1 MLQNWVGVTL
11 GNKSFVASAERGDVW
26 PVEAET
32 LRLARGRNSFGM
44 IAEGLLAGTLI
55 ATEMGWQDVRDLQP
69 GDRIVTFDNGM
80 QPLRALRES
89 VLMTGGEQTPRLTW
103 PLHVPSGALG
113 NRSDLTLLPEQAV
126 LIETDVAEDLFG
138 DPFTLVVAGGLEG
151 YKGISRAA
159 PAREMRVY
167 TLEFAGEEIV
177 YANGT
182 TLLHCPRQTARRV
195 TSAEEL
201 MGVGA
206 TSLYARLP
214 RAQSETLVSLLREA
228 EISPE
233 LMRQTV
239 AGQAALLN

>member
-1 MLQNWVGVTL
+1 MLQNWVGVTR

-26 PVEAET
+26 PVEGEN

-89 VLMTGGEQTPRLTW
+89 VLMTGGVHTPRLTW
-103 PLHVPSGALG
+103 PMHVPAEALG
-113 NRSDLTLLPEQAV
+113 NRSDLVLLPEQAV
-126 LIETDVAEDLFG
+126 LIESDAGEDLFG
-138 DPFTLVVAGGLEG
+138 DPFTLVAAGALDG
-151 YKGISRAA
+151 YKGITRAA
-159 PAREMRVY
+159 PAREMQVF

-177 YANGT
+177 YANGM
-182 TLLHCPRQTARRV
+182 TLLHCPRDYARRV
-195 TSAEEL
+195 DTAEEM

-214 RAQSETLVSLLREA
+214 RAQSETLVSMLREA

-233 LMRQTV
+233 LMRGAV
-239 AGQAALLN
+239 ASQAALLN